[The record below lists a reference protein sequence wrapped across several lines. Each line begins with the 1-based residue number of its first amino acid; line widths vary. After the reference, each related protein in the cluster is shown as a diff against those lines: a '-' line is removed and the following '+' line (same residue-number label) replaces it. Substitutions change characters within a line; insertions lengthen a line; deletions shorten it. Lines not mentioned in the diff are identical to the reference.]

1 MYRLLPSLVMC
12 FIVLVAVGML
22 SRILSPAENPL
33 VVQGV
38 KCKSQNSTGSSVGST
53 FAFFL
58 EVTEVTSGVG
68 SGCALG
74 AMVATTP
81 VTMKLI
87 VAVSQTHSQGT

>member
-22 SRILSPAENPL
+22 SRILSPAGNPL

-38 KCKSQNSTGSSVGST
+38 KCKSQNATGSSVGST

-58 EVTEVTSGVG
+58 EVTGVTSGVS

-74 AMVATTP
+74 CGREPNA
-81 VTMKLI
+81 
-87 VAVSQTHSQGT
+87 